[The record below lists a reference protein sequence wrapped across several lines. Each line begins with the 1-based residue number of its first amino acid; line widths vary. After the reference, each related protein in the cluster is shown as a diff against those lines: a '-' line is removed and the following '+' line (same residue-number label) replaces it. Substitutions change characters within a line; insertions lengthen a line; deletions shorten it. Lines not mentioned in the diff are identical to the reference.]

1 MASAPRLRLRV
12 PGSTDGITR
21 AIEAFDAFRGEHAVA
36 VAAPWQ
42 IQLAL
47 DELLSNIVKYAYADR
62 GTGVIDLTYEIV
74 GGECRV
80 SITDDGAP
88 YDPMSAPAADT
99 TSPLESRDPG
109 GLGVFLVRQ
118 LMDRVEYARKDG
130 RNCLLLAV
138 RLSA

>member
-1 MASAPRLRLRV
+1 MRAEYDILGLGAQD
-12 PGSTDGITR
+12 PG

-88 YDPMSAPAADT
+88 YDPMSAPAAASAAASASMAREVT
-99 TSPLESRDPG
+99 QGRTVASKSRKCGVARCASYAPLSVYTS
-109 GLGVFLVRQ
+109 
-118 LMDRVEYARKDG
+118 
-130 RNCLLLAV
+130 
-138 RLSA
+138 